1 MNTIDIILLIFLGFG
16 LIRGL
21 IRGIIVELATFL
33 AIILGIYGAIYFS
46 FYVSEELKQYIS
58 LNPATMKAFSFG
70 ITLIV
75 IMISVMLLA
84 KWLTKVVK
92 SVSLGFLNRLL
103 GGIFGLLKQVV
114 IAGSVF
120 LFLEK
125 TWFIERQ
132 RLIPIDLE
140 KKSVLYEPVK
150 KGGEL
155 IYNSYFNH
163 LLKSIF

>member
-21 IRGIIVELATFL
+21 MRGLIVELATFL

-46 FYVSEELKQYIS
+46 FYVSEELKQYIL

-70 ITLIV
+70 ITLVV

-84 KWLTKVVK
+84 KWLTKVAK
-92 SVSLGFLNRLL
+92 SVSLGFLNRFL

-114 IAGSVF
+114 IVGSVF

-125 TWFIERQ
+125 TWFTE
-132 RLIPIDLE
+132 RLIPADSL

-150 KGGEL
+150 KGGSF
-155 IYNSYFNH
+155 IYNNYINNLFTENN
-163 LLKSIF
+163 LL